1 MDRQALITE
10 LNRII
15 TDYLKNQGLD
25 LVELLCRYE
34 GRDLFLRILIDRP
47 EGGIILDEC
56 ASLNNELSRILD
68 EQDILKEGYILEV
81 SSPGLDRPL
90 KNKGDFL
97 RCLNRRARF
106 FLLEPVKGK
115 IELEGTISKV
125 TDDSVYVNIEA
136 DIVEIPLIK
145 INKAKQ
151 TAGNI

>member
-1 MDRQALITE
+1 MDE

-25 LVELLCRYE
+25 LVDLLCRYE
-34 GRDLFLRILIDRP
+34 GRDLFLRILVDRL
-47 EGGIILDEC
+47 EGGISLDEC
-56 ASLNNELSRILD
+56 ASLNNEISRILD

-90 KNKGDFL
+90 KNKNDFL
-97 RCLNRRARF
+97 RCLNRKAIF

-125 TDDSVYVNIEA
+125 TDDSVYVNIGA

-151 TAGNI
+151 TVGNI

>member
-1 MDRQALITE
+1 MDE

-15 TDYLKNQGLD
+15 GDYLKNQGLD

-34 GRDLFLRILIDRP
+34 GRDLFLRILVDRP
-47 EGGIILDEC
+47 EGGISLDEC

-90 KNKGDFL
+90 KNKHDFL

-125 TDDSVYVNIEA
+125 TDDSVYVNIET
-136 DIVEIPLIK
+136 DIIEIPLIK
-145 INKAKQ
+145 INKARQ
-151 TAGNI
+151 AVSNI

>member
-1 MDRQALITE
+1 MDE

-15 TDYLKNQGLD
+15 GDYLKNQGLD

-34 GRDLFLRILIDRP
+34 GRDLFLRILVDKP
-47 EGGIILDEC
+47 EGGISLDEC

-90 KNKGDFL
+90 KNKHDFL

-125 TDDSVYVNIEA
+125 TDDSVYVNIET
-136 DIVEIPLIK
+136 DIIEIPLIK
-145 INKAKQ
+145 INKARQ
-151 TAGNI
+151 AVSNI